1 MDPKTF
7 VPAESGNAS
16 KSWRVKVVKFLFMY
30 LIVYPVTLLRNFFVN
45 YTSKQQARRTEKRYL
60 NILASTEEQTTWNST
75 AENLDKLRG
84 VEDWKVQNIKA
95 TYCNGSNIV
104 HEANAALR
112 LRQLDCCKASGTF
125 LRTMLHRRANGM
137 ASPMFFRFYTQTK
150 AFLEDYNDIVCDL
163 VHCFGGSMKPEN
175 CKSFVRHVHDIKPVS
190 SEYVQSMVDYA
201 EAHKGENDLSVEERL
216 QVLQETI
223 RAYGRSALMLSG
235 GASLGMYHT
244 GVIRALFNANLLPQI
259 ISGSSAG
266 SIIASIMCTRTDEE
280 LQELLC
286 GTLSINLSLNAFEDH
301 EDVAVGVG
309 MKINRLVSTGAF
321 MDVKTL
327 MECLRLNCGDLTFL
341 EAYKKSGRILNISVA
356 NDREGAHID
365 KHMLLNYVT
374 TPNVVVW
381 SAVSA
386 SCAMPGL
393 FSAVQLLEKAI
404 DGSMVPY
411 LPGQLWFD
419 GSVTRDLPKE
429 ELATIFD
436 VNYFIV
442 SQVNPQVI
450 PFLQK
455 PPSPLVHKRKTPL
468 IKRMWFSFWVEY
480 NYWARKLYRFGLLP
494 RTGAAEILYLLL
506 TQSWSGDLTLLPIG
520 SVWAAIPDFL
530 NLTTNPTMEHLEYVT
545 SNAQRRTWPHLN
557 QIKMVT
563 QVERAILKEI
573 AFLREIA
580 MKPSDGE
587 LVK

>member
-1 MDPKTF
+1 MKL
-7 VPAESGNAS
+7 A
-16 KSWRVKVVKFLFMY
+16 KFLFMY
-30 LIVYPVTLLRNFFVN
+30 LIVFPVTLLRKFFVN
-45 YTSKQQARRTEKRYL
+45 YTSKQQSRRTEKRYL
-60 NILASTEEQTTWNST
+60 NILASTEEPATWNST

-84 VEDWKVQNIKA
+84 IEDWKIQNIKA
-95 TYCNGSNIV
+95 TYCNGANIV
-104 HEANAALR
+104 LEAQSAVTLR
-112 LRQLDCCKASGTF
+112 KLNCCKASGTF
-125 LRTMLHRRANGM
+125 LRTMLHRRSNGM
-137 ASPMFFRFYTQTK
+137 AHPMFFRFYTQTK
-150 AFLEDYNDIVCDL
+150 AYYEDYNDAVCEL
-163 VHCFGGSMKPEN
+163 VRCFGGSMKPEQ
-175 CKSFVRHVHDIKPVS
+175 CKTFVRHVHDIKPVS
-190 SEYVQSMVDYA
+190 SEYVQSMIDFA
-201 EAHKGENDLSVEERL
+201 SSHSGENDLSIEERL
-216 QVLQETI
+216 EVLQETI
-223 RAYGRSALMLSG
+223 RAYGRTALMLSG

-244 GVIRALFNANLLPQI
+244 GVIRALFKADLLPQI

-266 SIIASIMCTRTDEE
+266 SIIASIICTRTDAE
-280 LQELLC
+280 LQELM
-286 GTLSINLSLNAFEDH
+286 GQGLSFNLFLNAFEDY

-341 EAYKKSGRILNISVA
+341 EAFKKTGRILNVSVA

-374 TPNVVVW
+374 APNVIVW

-393 FSAVQLLEKAI
+393 FTAVQLLEKIA

-455 PPSPLVHKRKTPL
+455 PPSPLVHKRKTPFVKQL
-468 IKRMWFSFWVEY
+468 WFSFWAEY
-480 NYWARKLYRFGLLP
+480 NYWARKLYRFHLLP
-494 RTGAAEILYLLL
+494 RTGAAEILYLFM

-530 NLTTNPTMEHLEYVT
+530 NLTTNPTPEHLEYVT

-557 QIKMVT
+557 QISMVT
-563 QVERAILKEI
+563 QVERTILKEI
-573 AFLREIA
+573 AHLRQ
-580 MKPSDGE
+580 MVGKPNDGE
-587 LVK
+587 VEK